1 MLAYSRW
8 SLQITEFSH
17 LQSIVSGPDWTKD
30 NSLSPRLKILAN
42 FIYQLL
48 RNPLHWKKFWQ
59 KVRFKMPYLN
69 NIIISAFFSYRFK
82 TRCSG
87 SETLLHVEEALLV
100 AIQTFGRPSLRMPSK
115 QEGKRMVRTHPNP
128 EAIEFNT
135 HMAQGTLT
143 LPPNPHPT
151 QLSRTDI
158 WVLGEKNN
166 KPVSRRDEH
175 CHHKHKKQASKGRWL
190 LSTSPSNFKNKV
202 YPL

>member
-115 QEGKRMVRTHPNP
+115 QEGKPIADCYASEPGSHWVQYPHGARNFNP
-128 EAIEFNT
+128 SPQPASYPAIENWYLGF
-135 HMAQGTLT
+135 
-143 LPPNPHPT
+143 
-151 QLSRTDI
+151 
-158 WVLGEKNN
+158 GEK
-166 KPVSRRDEH
+166 H
-175 CHHKHKKQASKGRWL
+175 
-190 LSTSPSNFKNKV
+190 
-202 YPL
+202 